1 MDFGGLNWILLDI
14 VGPVLLIA
22 VLAWAFLRNRS
33 SRRDVDRSERGTR
46 DVYDESERVRRSG
59 DEEGR

>member
-22 VLAWAFLRNRS
+22 VLAWALLRNRQS
-33 SRRDVDRSERGTR
+33 KTPRDRTERGAAQ
-46 DVYDESERVRRSG
+46 VYDEAEEVRRSG
-59 DEEGR
+59 DDGV